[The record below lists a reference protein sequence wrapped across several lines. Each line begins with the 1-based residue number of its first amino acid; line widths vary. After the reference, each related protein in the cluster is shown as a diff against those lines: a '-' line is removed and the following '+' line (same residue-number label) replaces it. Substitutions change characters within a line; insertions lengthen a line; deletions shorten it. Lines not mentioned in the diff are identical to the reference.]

1 MNGLFCANFAHAR
14 ECWTPCC
21 QVWCGVCYC
30 NHPLDR
36 FPRFLP
42 VDEGGFDWRPVED
55 TLRHTHARD
64 GDHLIT
70 PFQCD
75 TCVFRNLQRR
85 NPLPSSLVDDM
96 LLCCIRR
103 INLDAMWGREPSTVA
118 STLRAMGHMVKM
130 WARVG
135 LSPAFPPLGP
145 YPVADS
151 FGFAVAI
158 SMVMKSLEPGKYASH
173 QQFETI
179 RKLRA
184 AYSNVFM
191 ASLAGTGSLRT
202 VGGDR
207 AKYFLTDSPTQSLF
221 FERFSRGCL
230 CRMGQIVKQDW
241 AIPLSVVHAL
251 LDTLESDWRA
261 AQLLGW
267 KERELI
273 SMLGAYVVTAF
284 CGSFRGNE
292 VFLADMFGTAKYLRA
307 TDTPENTI
315 IVPLLGR
322 FKGET
327 GERYHLTPLAAVT
340 SSGIQVK
347 TWLSRL
353 VELKTARGYVRGPLF
368 GDDKGLVVRAKAIEL
383 ELMERLQ
390 GIKDSQ
396 PGLIPSDVDIYE
408 DFGISR
414 SFRRGATSTARI
426 RGVDDKYVNLINRWR
441 NFEEA
446 KGRRPTLSMQD
457 HYSDI
462 QILLPE
468 LMKFSLAL

>member
-1 MNGLFCANFAHAR
+1 
-14 ECWTPCC
+14 
-21 QVWCGVCYC
+21 
-30 NHPLDR
+30 
-36 FPRFLP
+36 
-42 VDEGGFDWRPVED
+42 
-55 TLRHTHARD
+55 
-64 GDHLIT
+64 
-70 PFQCD
+70 
-75 TCVFRNLQRR
+75 
-85 NPLPSSLVDDM
+85 
-96 LLCCIRR
+96 
-103 INLDAMWGREPSTVA
+103 
-118 STLRAMGHMVKM
+118 MGQMIKM

-135 LSPAFPPLGP
+135 LAPTFSPLGP

-151 FGFAVAI
+151 FGVSVAI
-158 SMVMKSLEPGKYASH
+158 AMVMKSLEPGKYATH

-184 AYSNVFM
+184 AYSNAFM

-230 CRMGQIVKQDW
+230 CRMGQVVKQDW
-241 AIPLSVVHAL
+241 AIPFPVMHAL
-251 LDTLESDWRA
+251 LDTLEADWA
-261 AQLLGW
+261 TSQLFNQRE
-267 KERELI
+267 KEMI
-273 SMLGAYVVTAF
+273 SMLGAYVVIAF

-292 VFLADMFGTAKYLRA
+292 VFLADMHGTMKYLTA
-307 TDTPENTI
+307 GDVAADTVI
-315 IVPLLGR
+315 IPLLGR

-327 GERYHLTPLAAVT
+327 GERYHLTPLAAIT
-340 SSGIQVK
+340 SLGIQVK
-347 TWLSRL
+347 TWVKRL
-353 VELKTARGYVRGPLF
+353 VEAKTSRGYVRGPLF
-368 GDDKGLVVRAKAIEL
+368 GDISGLVVKAKVIEM

-390 GIKDSQ
+390 GIKDSV

-414 SFRRGATSTARI
+414 SFRRGATSTVRT
-426 RGVDDKYVNLINRWR
+426 RGVDDKYVKLINRWR
-441 NFEEA
+441 TFEDA

-468 LMKFSLAL
+468 LMKFSQAL